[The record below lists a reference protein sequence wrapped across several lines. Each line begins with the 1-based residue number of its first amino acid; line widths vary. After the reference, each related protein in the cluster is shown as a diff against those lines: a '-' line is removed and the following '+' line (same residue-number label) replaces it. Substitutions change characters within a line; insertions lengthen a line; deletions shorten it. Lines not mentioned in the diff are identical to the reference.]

1 MRNKINLFV
10 VDDEPDFRQL
20 IVKAIPKTKYDLEV
34 FSNGNEVLKAIEKKE
49 FDVGLVDIKMPDM
62 DGIELLKRFRK
73 QNILT
78 EFIILTGYA
87 SISTA
92 IQSMKLGCYD
102 YLTKPVRLAKLETVI
117 QKAYE
122 KKVINKE
129 NIILKDGLQL
139 KDGYCT
145 MVGESSK
152 MKSVFSLI
160 EKVAKTSSP
169 VLITGESGTGKELVA
184 RAIHINSRRDNKP
197 FIVVDCA
204 SLSENL
210 LENELFGHEKGA
222 FTDASS
228 MKRGLFEIADGGTLF
243 IDEIGEMKPA
253 TQARLLRA
261 IETHQFRRLGGT
273 KQIKVD
279 VRIIT
284 ATNRNLVE
292 EIKNGNFRSDL
303 YYRLNVVT
311 INLPPLRERKEDIPL
326 LVKHFIA
333 NSQVTSIKKNI
344 SQESMRVLI
353 EYDWPGNVR
362 ELANVVERALITST
376 GEYITSMDLRI
387 DFPRQLLSPPSLSD
401 KMSLK
406 EFLKHFEKS
415 VITKTLR
422 ECGGNKIETAKS
434 LKLSRSKLYRKLKE
448 YRINGY

>member
-10 VDDEPDFRQL
+10 VDDEAGFREL
-20 IVKAIPKTKYDLEV
+20 MVKAIPRTKYNLEV

-49 FDVGLVDIKMPDM
+49 FDVGLIDIKMPDM
-62 DGIELLKRFRK
+62 DGLELLRRFRT

-78 EFIILTGYA
+78 EFVVLTGQA
-87 SISTA
+87 SVATA
-92 IQSMKLGCYD
+92 IESMKLGCYD
-102 YLTKPVRLAKLETVI
+102 YLTKPARLDKLEAVI

-129 NIILKDGLQL
+129 NIILKEELQI
-139 KDGYCT
+139 KDKYYE

-152 MKSVFSLI
+152 MGSIFSLI
-160 EKVAKTSSP
+160 DKVAKTSSP
-169 VLITGESGTGKELVA
+169 ILIIGESGTGKELVA
-184 RAIHINSRRDNKP
+184 KAIHKNSNRKGKP

-228 MKRGLFEIADGGTLF
+228 MKRGLFEIANGGTLF
-243 IDEIGEMKPA
+243 IDEVGEMKLT
-253 TQARLLRA
+253 TQAKLLRA

-273 KQIKVD
+273 KQTRVD

-292 EIKNGNFRSDL
+292 DARNGNFRKDL

-311 INLPPLRERKEDIPL
+311 INLPPLRERKEDISL
-326 LVKHFIA
+326 LVKHFMA
-333 NSQVTSIKKNI
+333 NSQITTTKKKV
-344 SQESMRVLI
+344 SQEFMKTLM

-362 ELANVVERALITST
+362 ELANVVERALIISV
-376 GEYITSMDLRI
+376 GKYITPADLPI
-387 DFPRQLLSPPSLSD
+387 DFSKLPAGYSYPSD
-401 KMSLK
+401 KMGLSKLLK
-406 EFLKHFEKS
+406 DFERNA
-415 VITKTLR
+415 IIRTLR
-422 ECGGNKIETAKS
+422 ESKGNKTETARS
-434 LKLSRSKLYRKLKE
+434 LKLSRAKLYRKLKE
-448 YRINGY
+448 YHIM